1 VGEWESRLA
10 FGAVAAILVAGT
22 GFRRRAL
29 SADGTV
35 AAWVIGTVVVAA
47 GGWWWGLLLVVF
59 FVAST
64 LLGRIGPRRDEGER
78 GVRGQ
83 RRDAV
88 QVGANGGLAA
98 LLAALA
104 VSGNREILFI
114 AYAGA
119 IAAATADTWATEIG
133 RYSRVTPRSVVTSL
147 EVEPGASGGITQ
159 IGTIGALGGAILI
172 GILTAVGIGF
182 GWAPADIPA
191 LATIAIVT
199 GAGFS
204 AALVDSLLGATLQAV
219 YRCPRCK
226 EETEAPVHYCGR
238 ETVLMRGIPAMT
250 NDIVNLIAT
259 LAGAALAV
267 VSGWA
272 A

>member
-1 VGEWESRLA
+1 MGEWETRLA
-10 FGAVAAILVAGT
+10 FGAVAAIFIAGAAY
-22 GFRRRAL
+22 RRRAL

-35 AAWVIGTVVVAA
+35 AAWLVGTVVVAA

-59 FVAST
+59 FASST
-64 LLGRIGPRRDEGER
+64 LLGRIGPRRDDGER
-78 GVRGQ
+78 GIRGR

-104 VSGNREILFI
+104 VAGNREILFV
-114 AYAGA
+114 AFAGA

-133 RYSRVTPRSVVTSL
+133 RFSKVAPRSVVTGL
-147 EVEPGASGGITQ
+147 ELEPGASGGITP
-159 IGTIGALGGAILI
+159 IGTLGALGGAVLI
-172 GILTAVGIGF
+172 GILAAIGVGF
-182 GWAPADIPA
+182 GWAPADVPA
-191 LATIAIVT
+191 LTMVAIVS

-204 AALVDSLLGATLQAV
+204 AALVDSVLGATIQAV

-226 EETEAPVHYCGR
+226 VETEAPVHRCGW
-238 ETVLMRGIPAMT
+238 ETVLMRGMPAMT
-250 NDIVNLIAT
+250 NDMVNLIAT
-259 LAGAALAV
+259 LAGAALATA
-267 VSGWA
+267 SGWA

>member
-1 VGEWESRLA
+1 
-10 FGAVAAILVAGT
+10 VAAILIAGA
-22 GFRRRAL
+22 GYRRRAL

-35 AAWVIGTVVVAA
+35 AAWLVGTVVVAA

-59 FVAST
+59 FAAST
-64 LLGRIGPRRDEGER
+64 LLGRIGPRRDDDER
-78 GVRGQ
+78 GVRGR

-88 QVGANGGLAA
+88 QVVANGGLPA

-104 VSGNREILFI
+104 VVGNREILFV

-133 RYSRVTPRSVVTSL
+133 RFSKVRPRSVMTGL
-147 EVEPGASGGITQ
+147 ELDPGASGGVTP
-159 IGTIGALGGAILI
+159 IGTVGALGGAILI
-172 GILTAVGIGF
+172 GVLTAIGVGF
-182 GWAPADIPA
+182 GWAPADVPA
-191 LATIAIVT
+191 LAMVAIVA

-204 AALVDSLLGATLQAV
+204 AALIDSVLGATVQAV

-226 EETEAPVHYCGR
+226 EETESPIHRCGR
-238 ETVLMRGIPAMT
+238 ETILMRGMPALT

-259 LAGAALAV
+259 LAGAALATA
-267 VSGWA
+267 SAWA

>member
-1 VGEWESRLA
+1 MGEWESRLA
-10 FGAVAAILVAGT
+10 FGAVAAILIAGT
-22 GFRRRAL
+22 GFRRRSL

-35 AAWVIGTVVVAA
+35 AAWIVGTVVVAA
-47 GGWWWGLLLVVF
+47 GGWWWGLLLVIF
-59 FVAST
+59 FAAST
-64 LLGRIGPRRDEGER
+64 LLGRIGPCREGGER
-78 GVRGQ
+78 GVRGR

-104 VSGNREILFI
+104 VAGNREILFI

-133 RYSRVTPRSVVTSL
+133 RFSKVAPRSVVTGL
-147 EVEPGASGGITQ
+147 EVEPGASGGITPV
-159 IGTIGALGGAILI
+159 GTLGALGGALLI
-172 GILTAVGIGF
+172 GILTAVGVGF
-182 GWAPADIPA
+182 DWAPANVPA
-191 LATIAIVT
+191 LATVAIVA

-204 AALVDSLLGATLQAV
+204 AALVDSVLGATVQAV

-226 EETEAPVHYCGR
+226 EETEGPVHHCGR
-238 ETVLMRGIPAMT
+238 ETVLMRGMPAMT

-259 LAGAALAV
+259 LAGAALATA
-267 VSGWA
+267 SGWA